1 MEYDP
6 IKRSLGNVFNKS
18 PFLRKLFYNLLDL
31 LLLRSWHVHKEI
43 KQWTRDNGYNIT
55 IKGNKPAII
64 DAGSG
69 FGQYSYWMAKKFP
82 HSKILSVDVKD
93 EQVADC
99 NNFFQQIG
107 ITNVIF
113 EVADLTKFIQADKY
127 DLALSVDVM
136 EHILEDVLV
145 FKNIHA
151 SLKQGGMLL
160 ISTPSDQ
167 GGSDV
172 PAYGTGRHE
181 DSVGSFIGEHVRDG
195 YNITEI
201 QDKLKLAGF
210 SKIEA
215 RYAYGTPGKISW
227 RLSMKYPMQMLSTS
241 KIFFIVLPIYYLI
254 TYPFAFLLNYLD
266 THTTHKTGT
275 GLIVKAWK

>member
-31 LLLRSWHVHKEI
+31 LLLRCWHVHKELRTWRSGLGVMGSGLAI
-43 KQWTRDNGYNIT
+43 GELNIL
-55 IKGNKPAII
+55 

-69 FGQYSYWMAKKFP
+69 FGQYSYWMTKKFP
-82 HSKILSVDVKD
+82 KAKILAVDVKD
-93 EQVADC
+93 EQVEDC
-99 NNFFQQIG
+99 NKFFAQIG
-107 ITNVIF
+107 KINVRF
-113 EVADLTKFIQADKY
+113 EVADLTKFVQEDKY
-127 DLALSVDVM
+127 NLALSVDVM
-136 EHILEDVLV
+136 EHILEDVQV

-151 SLKQGGMLL
+151 SLKKGGMLL

-172 PAYGTGRHE
+172 HE
-181 DSVGSFIGEHVRDG
+181 GHEGSFIGEHVRDG
-195 YNITEI
+195 YNIKEI
-201 QDKLKLAGF
+201 EDKLKLAGF
-210 SKIEA
+210 SKVEP

-227 RLSMKYPMQMLSTS
+227 RLSMKYPMQMLNAS
-241 KIFFIVLPIYYLI
+241 KIFFIIIPFYYLI
-254 TYPFAFLLNYLD
+254 TYPFAFVLNYID
-266 THTTHKTGT
+266 TYSAHNTGT

>member
-31 LLLRSWHVHKEI
+31 LLLRSWHVHKVLRGLTPTLSSGE
-43 KQWTRDNGYNIT
+43 GANIL
-55 IKGNKPAII
+55 

-69 FGQYSYWMAKKFP
+69 FGQYSYWMTNKFP
-82 HSKILSVDVKD
+82 KAKILAVDVKE
-93 EQVADC
+93 EQVADS
-99 NNFFQQIG
+99 NQFFAQIG
-107 ITNVIF
+107 KNNVTF
-113 EVADLTKFIQADKY
+113 EVADLTKFVQPDKF

-151 SLKQGGMLL
+151 SLKKGGMLL

-172 PAYGTGRHE
+172 HE
-181 DSVGSFIGEHVRDG
+181 GAQGSFIGEHVRDG
-195 YNITEI
+195 YNINEI
-201 QDKLKLAGF
+201 QDKLRLAGF
-210 SKIEA
+210 SKIET

-227 RLSMKYPMQMLSTS
+227 RLSMKYPMQILNTS
-241 KIFFIVLPIYYLI
+241 KIFFIIIPFYYVI
-254 TYPFAFLLNYLD
+254 TYPFAFVLNYLD
-266 THTTHKTGT
+266 THSTHNTGT